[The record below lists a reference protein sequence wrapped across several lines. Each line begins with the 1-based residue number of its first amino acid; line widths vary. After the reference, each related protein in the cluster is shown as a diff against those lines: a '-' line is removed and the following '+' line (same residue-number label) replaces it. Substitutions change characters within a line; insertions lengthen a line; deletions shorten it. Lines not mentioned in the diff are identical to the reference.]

1 MKIRIEKGRAEGTA
15 AAPPSKSMAHR
26 LLILAG
32 LSGEKCAVHGISD
45 SQDILATIDCLKA
58 LGVKCEK
65 AGDTVT
71 VCGINIREAAPS
83 QPLNCRES
91 GSTLRFFIPIA
102 LMTGRETEF
111 FGSARLLER
120 PLGIYEEICM
130 ESGFE
135 FERGKGS
142 LRVCGK
148 LKSGMF
154 TMDGNI
160 SSQFI
165 TGLLLTLP
173 MLDEDSRIVLRP
185 PVESRSYIDMTIEA
199 LRLFGAEAQW
209 DGENEIA
216 IKGGSRYSAKEVFT
230 EGDYSNAAFF
240 EALNYI
246 GGDVKIENLRE
257 NSLQGDRV
265 YKELFARM
273 NNAGENIANIDITDC
288 PDLGPV
294 LMALAAASGRG
305 ARFTGTDRLKIKE
318 SSRGEAMAEEL
329 RKFGVSARLGENE
342 ITIEPCSLSEPVTC
356 LNGHNDHRIVMAEA
370 VLLTKTGGVIDGAEA
385 VNKSFPDFFERLS
398 SLGIEVKKIED

>member
-1 MKIRIEKGRAEGTA
+1 MKIRIEKGSAKGTV

-32 LSGEKCAVHGISD
+32 LSGEKCVVHGISD

-135 FERGKGS
+135 FEREDGS

-148 LKSGMF
+148 LKSGIF

-185 PVESRSYIDMTIEA
+185 PVESRSYIDMTMEA

-240 EALNYI
+240 EALNFV

-273 NNAGENIANIDITDC
+273 NAAGENIANIDITDC

-294 LMALAAASGRG
+294 LMAIAAASGRG

-329 RKFGVSARLGENE
+329 RKFGVVVRLGENE
-342 ITIEPCSLSEPVTC
+342 ITVEPCSLSEPKTN
-356 LNGHNDHRIVMAEA
+356 LDGHNDHRIVMAEA